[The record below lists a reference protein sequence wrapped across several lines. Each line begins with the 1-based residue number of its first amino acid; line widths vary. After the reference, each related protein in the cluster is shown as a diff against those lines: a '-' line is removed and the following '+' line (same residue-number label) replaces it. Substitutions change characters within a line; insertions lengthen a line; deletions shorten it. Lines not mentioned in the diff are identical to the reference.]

1 MRQKEDVSLR
11 SALMRKIIADIN
23 TTVLG
28 KPIQTGEFRKHP
40 IEPEWNCPPVFQNEK
55 IEMEK
60 FSMEFLS
67 QKDEREET
75 KLERKIKRIIAK
87 TDELPNKDKV
97 ILQLHGG
104 GYIGPMKNAYYRFA
118 IRYTEE
124 SLGASV
130 LTIDYRVA
138 PKDPFPAALE
148 DAIAAYQWLLEEA
161 EYSGKDII
169 VAGDSAGGGLALC
182 LGHYLK
188 DHGIELP
195 AAFIC
200 MSPWTDLTL
209 SGASYEEN
217 FEKDP
222 LFGNTKESMLY
233 EREYLK
239 KDDDPKN
246 PYISP
251 LFGDFTGF
259 PPILF
264 QVGSIEMLLS
274 DSLSAAKKARESG
287 VKVELNVYEGMFH
300 DFQMAGNLL
309 PESKKAWEEVGNFI
323 KNIWK

>member
-1 MRQKEDVSLR
+1 MKQKEDVSLR

-40 IEPEWNCPPVFQNEK
+40 IEPEWSCPPVFCNEK
-55 IEMEK
+55 IEMEN
-60 FSMEFLS
+60 FSMDFLS
-67 QKDEREET
+67 QKDEEEET
-75 KLERKIKRIIAK
+75 KLEKTIKRMIAK
-87 TDELPNKDKV
+87 TDKFPNKDKV

-118 IRYTEE
+118 VRYSEE

-138 PKDPFPAALE
+138 PEHPFPAALE
-148 DAIAAYQWLLEEA
+148 DTIAAYQWLLEECGYRG
-161 EYSGKDII
+161 EDII
-169 VAGDSAGGGLALC
+169 VAGDSAGGGLSLC

-188 DHGIELP
+188 EHEMEMP

-209 SGASYEEN
+209 SGESYEEN

-222 LFGNTKESMLY
+222 LFGNTKESMVY

-239 KDDDPKN
+239 EGDDPKN

-259 PPILF
+259 SPILF

-274 DSLSAAKKARESG
+274 DSLSAAQKAKESG
-287 VKVELNVYEGMFH
+287 VEVELTVYEGMFH

>member
-1 MRQKEDVSLR
+1 MKQKEDVSLR

-40 IEPEWNCPPVFQNEK
+40 IEPEWSCPPVFRNEK
-55 IEMEK
+55 IEMEN
-60 FSMEFLS
+60 FSMELLS
-67 QKDEREET
+67 QKDEEEET
-75 KLERKIKRIIAK
+75 KLERTLKRMITK
-87 TDELPNKDKV
+87 TDKFPNKDKV

-118 IRYTEE
+118 VRYSEE

-138 PKDPFPAALE
+138 PENPFPAALE
-148 DAIAAYQWLLEEA
+148 DAVAAYQWLLEYGYRGE
-161 EYSGKDII
+161 DII

-188 DHGIELP
+188 DNQMEMP
-195 AAFIC
+195 AAFVC

-209 SGASYEEN
+209 SGVSYEEN

-239 KDDDPKN
+239 EDDDPKN

-251 LFGDFTGF
+251 LFGDFKGF
-259 PPILF
+259 SPILF
-264 QVGSIEMLLS
+264 QVGGIEMLLS
-274 DSLSAAKKARESG
+274 DSLSAAKKARESE
-287 VKVELNVYEGMFH
+287 VEVELTVYEGMFH